1 MTSLK
6 LNLVVVTTIV
16 VAYLH
21 FPTTMA
27 SNNWIVGGPR
37 GWIVPPNPDYYES
50 WKKGKE
56 FFNSDEYWFV
66 FKNRSHNVI
75 DVNKEAFDACDP
87 NKDTN
92 ATYITETRTR
102 GVVFMTAGIKYLICS
117 HHCSKGHKIMI
128 DVKESKEEW

>member
-27 SNNWIVGGPR
+27 RNNWIVGGAR
-37 GWIVPPNPDYYES
+37 GWIVPPNPNYYES

-56 FFNSDEYWFV
+56 FFTSDVYWLV
-66 FKNRSHNVI
+66 FKNKSHDI
-75 DVNKEAFDACDP
+75 IAVNKEASMHVTP
-87 NKDTN
+87 
-92 ATYITETRTR
+92 TRTPTPRLSLKR
-102 GVVFMTAGIKYLICS
+102 GLGASVRYFICS

-128 DVKESKEEW
+128 DLKESKEEW

>member
-27 SNNWIVGGPR
+27 RNNWIVGGAR
-37 GWIVPPNPDYYES
+37 GWIVPPNPNYYES

-56 FFNSDEYWFV
+56 FFTSDVYWLV
-66 FKNRSHNVI
+66 FKNKSHDI
-75 DVNKEAFDACDP
+75 IAVNKEAFDACDP
-87 NKDTN
+87 NKDAN
-92 ATYITETRTR
+92 ATLVTKTRTR
-102 GVVFMTAGIKYLICS
+102 S
-117 HHCSKGHKIMI
+117 
-128 DVKESKEEW
+128 